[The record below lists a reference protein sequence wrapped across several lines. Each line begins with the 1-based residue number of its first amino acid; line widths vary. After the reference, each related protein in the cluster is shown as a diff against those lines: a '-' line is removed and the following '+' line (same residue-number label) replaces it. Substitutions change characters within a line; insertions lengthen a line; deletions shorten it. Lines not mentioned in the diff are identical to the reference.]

1 MSDLARHLWRF
12 PTGAAQES
20 LARRFGLPNEEGMQ
34 DWEYEV
40 ADYDRIDDYLVAYQ
54 SGELS
59 DDERF
64 SLMEM
69 LMEAFRGSNDLATS
83 PRFQL
88 VLQLIEANLD
98 LHLYS
103 IWYWACMDDE
113 IEDAFENAPFMR
125 DIIARHPDRFELEPS
140 ETLESH
146 EI

>member
-1 MSDLARHLWRF
+1 
-12 PTGAAQES
+12 
-20 LARRFGLPNEEGMQ
+20 MQ

-40 ADYDRIDDYLVAYQ
+40 ADSNRIDEYLAVYQ

-69 LMEAFRGSNDLATS
+69 LMEAFRGADDLATS
-83 PRFQL
+83 PRFAL
-88 VLQLIEANLD
+88 VSNLIEASLE
-98 LHLYS
+98 LHLYTV
-103 IWYWACMDDE
+103 WYWACMDYE
-113 IEDAFENAPFMR
+113 LEDAFENAPFMR
-125 DIIARHPDRFELEPS
+125 EIILRYPDRFELETS